1 MDPLRT
7 MTGRRARDSAG
18 RLLLVLLV
26 ASVDGCG
33 KSREEAVR
41 HEVQAQI
48 DKNLAA
54 RASRDSSAFWSIFT
68 PDYRYRAYDG
78 EVVTRE
84 EAARGFL
91 QSLASEIP
99 GSTRTKIAIDSLFV
113 SGDTAIVYTRQHYAR
128 TQRSAD
134 STTHELVTNV
144 VHRERW
150 VRTPEGWKVGYLEE
164 IAEGPFTMDGHPI
177 EVDSQGRR
185 FTRAFWEG
193 GVDSLRSA
201 YRQYR
206 VARPDATPFE
216 EGTLNDLGYRLLEM
230 NRIPEAI
237 GVFELNVE
245 AHPASSNV
253 YDSLGEAYIMA
264 GDRVSAVRNYRRSLE
279 INPENQNA
287 IRMLEQLG
295 HL

>member
-1 MDPLRT
+1 
-7 MTGRRARDSAG
+7 MTRPWIREPACRV
-18 RLLLVLLV
+18 LLLLLV

-33 KSREEAVR
+33 KSREETVR
-41 HEVQAQI
+41 QEIQAQI

-54 RASRDSSAFWSIFT
+54 RASRDSAAFWSIFT

-78 EVVTRE
+78 EIVTRE

-91 QSLASEIP
+91 QSLASEVP
-99 GSTRTKIAIDSLFV
+99 GSTRTKITIDSLFV

-128 TQRSAD
+128 SQRSGD
-134 STTHELVTNV
+134 TTSHELVTNV
-144 VHRERW
+144 GHRERW
-150 VRTPEGWKVGYLEE
+150 VRTPEGWKVRYLEE
-164 IAEGPFTMDGHPI
+164 ISEGPFTMDGHPI

-185 FTRAFWEG
+185 FTRAYWDG
-193 GVDSLRSA
+193 GLDSLRAA
-201 YRQYR
+201 YRSFR
-206 VARPDATPFE
+206 AARPDAIPFE
-216 EGTLNDLGYRLLEM
+216 EGTLNDLGYRLLM
-230 NRIPEAI
+230 LGRIPDAI

-245 AHPASSNV
+245 AYPSSSNA
-253 YDSLGEAYIMA
+253 YDSLGEGYLMA

-279 INPENQNA
+279 LNPENQNA

>member
-1 MDPLRT
+1 MDPRVR
-7 MTGRRARDSAG
+7 TGRRARDSAC
-18 RLLLVLLV
+18 RVLLLVLV
-26 ASVDGCG
+26 ASVDGCA
-33 KSREEAVR
+33 KSREETAR
-41 HEVQAQI
+41 QEIQAQI

-84 EAARGFL
+84 DAARGFL
-91 QSLASEIP
+91 QSLASEVP
-99 GSTRTKIAIDSLFV
+99 GSTRTKITIDSLFV
-113 SGDTAIVYTRQHYAR
+113 AGDTAIVYTKQHYAR
-128 TQRSAD
+128 SQRSND
-134 STTHELVTNV
+134 STSHELVTNV
-144 VHRERW
+144 GHRERW
-150 VRTPEGWKVGYLEE
+150 VRTPDGWKVQFLEE

-193 GVDSLRSA
+193 GVGSLRDA
-201 YRQYR
+201 YQRFR
-206 VARPDATPFE
+206 AARPDAIPFE
-216 EGTLNDLGYRLLEM
+216 EGTLNDLGYRLLAM
-230 NRIPEAI
+230 GRVPDAI

-245 AHPASSNV
+245 AYPKSSNV
-253 YDSLGEAYIMA
+253 YDSLAEAYLMH
-264 GDRVSAVRNYRRSLE
+264 GDRVSAVRNYRLSLE
-279 INPENQNA
+279 LNPENQNA